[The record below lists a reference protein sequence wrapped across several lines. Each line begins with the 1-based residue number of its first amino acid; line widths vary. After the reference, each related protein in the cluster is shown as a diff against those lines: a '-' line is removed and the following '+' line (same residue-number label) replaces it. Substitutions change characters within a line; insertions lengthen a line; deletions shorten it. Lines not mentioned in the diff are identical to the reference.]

1 MMKFKELK
9 AKSKEDLNKILTENK
24 EKIRDARFKS
34 ANNQLK
40 NVKEIKKLKRQIAQ
54 VLTIANQP
62 AKIVK

>member
-1 MMKFKELK
+1 MKFKELK